1 MESHLRCLFF
11 ALNSRSLY
19 NITQPWDNTGVARL
33 CLAHWYYRTRTK
45 PAEVREAP
53 TSIGGGGCHFLRKI
67 VLKINLTSGPQ

>member
-33 CLAHWYYRTRTK
+33 CLAQRCY
-45 PAEVREAP
+45 EREP
-53 TSIGGGGCHFLRKI
+53 TSIGGEDVPNQK
-67 VLKINLTSGPQ
+67 TSIHIGKG